1 MEAPER
7 TTLDFAAVPHVLGVP
22 RYLYRK
28 ALTAAADWLRASL
41 RRDPVAA
48 FDHEVWL
55 WFFGG
60 IFRQRLKD
68 RSTRPHAGVAD
79 RQHV

>member
-1 MEAPER
+1 MQVTDEQLAR
-7 TTLDFAAVPHVLGVP
+7 MVAMDIAVVIHLDTAV
-22 RYLYRK
+22 
-28 ALTAAADWLRASL
+28 ADWLRASL

-55 WFFGG
+55 WFFAG

-68 RSTRPHAGVAD
+68 RSTRPHAGVAG

>member
-7 TTLDFAAVPHVLGVP
+7 TTIDFSKVPHIAGVP

-28 ALTAAADWLRASL
+28 AASSLLAWAAATV
-41 RRDPVAA
+41 RRDALAA

-55 WFFGG
+55 WFFAG
-60 IFRQRLKD
+60 IVKQRWKD
-68 RSTRPHAGVAD
+68 SRPRTVGKAVPAK
-79 RQHV
+79 